1 MVLFPMI
8 PTTMMQF
15 PTTTSKGERNMEFQ
29 KGQVVLA
36 MIDDGEWVVG
46 IYNGVEIDAEG
57 SAVVNV
63 ACGTR
68 NIKAKKVK
76 PVQES
81 YPKVNLGGSI
91 QPRYPIG
98 TNVWYV
104 NTNGKLHK
112 AYVTAVEPIAYTYRL
127 LDDKEV
133 VDSMSEMQLV
143 VAVDQAMNDYAEEIE
158 NLKREN

>member
-1 MVLFPMI
+1 
-8 PTTMMQF
+8 
-15 PTTTSKGERNMEFQ
+15 MEFQ

-36 MIDDGEWVVG
+36 MIDNGEWVVG

-76 PVQES
+76 SVQET
-81 YPKVNLGGSI
+81 YPNANLGGSI

-112 AYVTAVEPIAYTYRL
+112 AHVMAVEPTAYTYRL

-143 VAVDQAMNDYAEEIE
+143 IAVDQAMNDYAEDIE
-158 NLKREN
+158 NLKRKN

>member
-1 MVLFPMI
+1 MD
-8 PTTMMQF
+8 
-15 PTTTSKGERNMEFQ
+15 FQ

-36 MIDDGEWVVG
+36 MNGADEWVVG
-46 IYNGVEIDAEG
+46 IYKGVETDAEG
-57 SAVVNV
+57 NAVINV

-68 NIKAKKVK
+68 DIKAKKVK
-76 PVQES
+76 PVQRA
-81 YPKVNLGGSI
+81 YPEVNLGGSI

-112 AYVTAVEPIAYTYRL
+112 AHVMAVEPTAYTYRL

-133 VDSMSEMQLV
+133 VDSMSEVQV
-143 VAVDQAMNDYAEEIE
+143 TIAVDQALNDYADEIE
-158 NLKREN
+158 KRKAEKK

>member
-1 MVLFPMI
+1 MD
-8 PTTMMQF
+8 
-15 PTTTSKGERNMEFQ
+15 FQ

-36 MIDDGEWVVG
+36 MNEADEWVVG
-46 IYNGVEIDAEG
+46 IYRNADIDSNGN
-57 SAVVNV
+57 AVINV

-68 NIKAKKVK
+68 DIKAKRVK
-76 PVQES
+76 SVQEV

-104 NTNGKLHK
+104 NTNGKLHN
-112 AYVTAVEPIAYTYRL
+112 AYVTAVEPTAYTYRL

-133 VDSMSEMQLV
+133 IDSMSEVQLTI
-143 VAVDQAMNDYAEEIE
+143 AVDQAMNDYADEIE
-158 NLKREN
+158 KQKAEKK

>member
-1 MVLFPMI
+1 
-8 PTTMMQF
+8 
-15 PTTTSKGERNMEFQ
+15 MEFQ

-36 MIDDGEWVVG
+36 MNEADEWVVG
-46 IYNGVEIDAEG
+46 IYKDVEVDVEG
-57 SAVVNV
+57 NAIINV

-68 NIKAKKVK
+68 DIKAKKVK
-76 PVQES
+76 PVQEA
-81 YPKVNLGGSI
+81 YPKANLGGSI

-112 AYVTAVEPIAYTYRL
+112 AHVMAVEPTAYTYRL

-133 VDSMSEMQLV
+133 VDSMSEVQLTI
-143 VAVDQAMNDYAEEIE
+143 AVDQALNDYAEEIK
-158 NLKREN
+158 KRKAEKKQ

>member
-1 MVLFPMI
+1 
-8 PTTMMQF
+8 
-15 PTTTSKGERNMEFQ
+15 MEFQ

-46 IYNGVEIDAEG
+46 IYNGVEMDVEG

-76 PVQES
+76 PVQEA
-81 YPKVNLGGSI
+81 YPKVNLGGLI

-158 NLKREN
+158 KRESGK

>member
-1 MVLFPMI
+1 MVLFPTV

-15 PTTTSKGERNMEFQ
+15 PTTASKGERNMEFQ

-36 MIDDGEWVVG
+36 MNEADEWVVG

-68 NIKAKKVK
+68 NIKAKRVK
-76 PVQES
+76 PVQEA
-81 YPKVNLGGSI
+81 YPEANLGGSI

-98 TNVWYV
+98 TNVWYI

-112 AYVTAVEPIAYTYRL
+112 ACVMAVEPTAYSYHL

-143 VAVDQAMNDYAEEIE
+143 IAVDQAMNDYAEEIE
-158 NLKREN
+158 KRESGK